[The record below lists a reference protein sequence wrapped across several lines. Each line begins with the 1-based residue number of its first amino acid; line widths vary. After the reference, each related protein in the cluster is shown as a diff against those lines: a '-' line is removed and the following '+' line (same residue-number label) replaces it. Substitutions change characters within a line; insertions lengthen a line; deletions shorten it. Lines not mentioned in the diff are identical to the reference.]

1 MRKLLLSVL
10 IWMIYIAAF
19 SKEAEEYLKFFP
31 DSIVQIAKDIKNL
44 KIYSPQEKEVFL
56 WTNLSRMAPK
66 EFALMLDDYISTS
79 ELYKKNN
86 PYVISLKKDLLK
98 ASPILLPF
106 KTHPTLKKV
115 ALSHAEY
122 GKRTGQYGHQNIQ
135 KRYMLVNKEMKHLTY
150 AENCGY
156 HDENALD
163 AFISLLIDEG
173 IRDVGH
179 RKNILDPDLTH
190 MGVAILPLKSI
201 NDLILIQSFSA
212 K

>member
-1 MRKLLLSVL
+1 MLKLFFSFS
-10 IWMIYIAAF
+10 IWLVFTTAF
-19 SKEAEEYLKFFP
+19 SKDSAEYLKFFS
-31 DSIVQIAKDIKNL
+31 DDIVKIASDVKNL
-44 KIYSPQEKEVFL
+44 KMYSPEEKEIFL
-56 WTNLSRMAPK
+56 WTNLARMAPK
-66 EFALMLDDYISTS
+66 EFALMVDDYISNS
-79 ELYKKNN
+79 DFYEKNN
-86 PYVISLKKDLLK
+86 PYVLSLKKDLLK
-98 ASPILLPF
+98 ATSIQVPF

-122 GKRTGQYGHQNIQ
+122 GKRTGQYGHQNVQ
-135 KRYMLVNKEMKHLTY
+135 KRYMIVNKEMNHLTY

-163 AFISLLIDEG
+163 AFMSLLIDEG

-179 RKNILDPDLTH
+179 RKNILNPHLTH
-190 MGVAILPLKSI
+190 MGVAILPLKNI